1 MIYNVCS
8 VFTSS
13 YWLVELFYELGS
25 VHSFVAEATSNIAIT
40 LCGKRIFYFDF
51 VIYNRTVK
59 TDPVP
64 ILEVLTDCA
73 GEGSFTCLL
82 TSFLRDE
89 HKCYGHEVKAVRIIC
104 TVDLPWP
111 LIGAILKGTLQ
122 VKTHGGL
129 KLVPA

>member
-59 TDPVP
+59 T
-64 ILEVLTDCA
+64 VLTDCR

-82 TSFLRDE
+82 TSFLCDE
-89 HKCYGHEVKAVRIIC
+89 QKCYGHEVKAVRIIC

-111 LIGAILKGTLQ
+111 LIGAIRKGTLL